1 VSGSTVVFR
10 VDATAAMGTG
20 HLMRC
25 RAIAEAVAEHGGTV
39 VFAMVDPLPAA
50 QAMMDGIPARLLSL
64 PGPAG
69 SQPDLQELVG
79 LMRSLRPCITVV
91 DGYHLDD
98 AYWRRVAEEGPLAA
112 LWDAADRQDVC
123 ADVIIDASPNANAS
137 ATAYAEISAQALM
150 LLGPRY
156 ALIRRDIREAARQV
170 QLPLSQRQQVL
181 VSFGGSDPLNLSMA
195 LLPVLRQRF
204 QDSVDI
210 TVLVGAAY
218 PHHQDLRKLADKVVP
233 PVQVVVNPPSVAPLF
248 CRVGL
253 VISAAG
259 GTIGELVALG
269 LPALSVVVAPHQA
282 AASVDGPYPCIDGR
296 VPGAEQRI
304 AAQAAA
310 MWQDLP
316 GRERMVQAL
325 RGVVDGEGAVRV
337 ASALL
342 THFRER
348 LPS

>member
-1 VSGSTVVFR
+1 MSGSTVLFR
-10 VDATAAMGTG
+10 VDATAAMGMG

-25 RAIAEAVAEHGGTV
+25 RAIAEAVAEQGGTV
-39 VFAMVDPLPAA
+39 VFTMVDPLPAA

-69 SQPDLQELVG
+69 SQPDLQELLG
-79 LMRSLRPCITVV
+79 LMRSLHPCITVV

-98 AYWRRVAEEGPLAA
+98 AYWRRVAEAGPLAA

-123 ADVIIDASPNANAS
+123 ADVIIDASPNAS
-137 ATAYAEISAQALM
+137 ATAYAAISAQALM

-170 QLPLSQRQQVL
+170 PLPLRQRQQVL

-195 LLPVLRQRF
+195 LLPVLRQRLP
-204 QDSVDI
+204 DSVDI
-210 TVLVGAAY
+210 TVLAGAAY
-218 PHHQDLRKLADKVVP
+218 PHHQDLRELADKVVP

-248 CRVGL
+248 CRAGL

-269 LPALSVVVAPHQA
+269 LPALSVVVAQNQA

-310 MWQDLP
+310 MWQDLV
-316 GRERMVQAL
+316 GRERMVQTL

-337 ASALL
+337 ARALL
-342 THFRER
+342 TTHFRER